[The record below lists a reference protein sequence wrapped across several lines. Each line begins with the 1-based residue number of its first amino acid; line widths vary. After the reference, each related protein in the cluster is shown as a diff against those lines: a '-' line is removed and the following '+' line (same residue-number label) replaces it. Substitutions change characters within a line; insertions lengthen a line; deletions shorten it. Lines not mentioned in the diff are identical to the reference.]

1 MMLFHEVQQVFQHI
15 IIEAYYN
22 MVKFL
27 DMNLN
32 KAVVFYTLTVF
43 IIIVETMAI
52 GFLKRSLTEPFW
64 TIFGVAGYSVVALM
78 FREVLKFAP
87 MGKANALWD
96 CGAIILVSI
105 VGIVFYGDKYTH
117 VEYLGLFFAILST
130 FCMVWKQIK
139 PMVSDLL

>member
-64 TIFGVAGYSVVALM
+64 TIWRRGVFGG
-78 FREVLKFAP
+78 
-87 MGKANALWD
+87 
-96 CGAIILVSI
+96 
-105 VGIVFYGDKYTH
+105 
-117 VEYLGLFFAILST
+117 ST
-130 FCMVWKQIK
+130 YV
-139 PMVSDLL
+139 